1 MERALAAELRDDVER
16 VRLGPDESEGALAG
30 LSPEDDDLARDRH
43 SIVEGIAGRI
53 AVFHHGGPLDDDRLA
68 DREIVRSRGWRTGI
82 GRDQRRL
89 RGSDR
94 QRHGLRVGRPAI
106 RGRTGT
112 GAHDKEYGGVM
123 AFRNE
128 QFEKS
133 VSCRAMSDLK
143 TIIESHAAQFAHA
156 IIASLK
162 DLSIDDIVR
171 LSKGQ
176 GGAPAARVAA
186 APSPKAAPVVKAAPV
201 AKAKAAPKAKAVV
214 AKVVAKAAPAPKGK
228 AKKTAT
234 GRLARRS
241 LSDID
246 ATLDQIVAL
255 LRKTPGLRSEQIG
268 AALGLDKKEIPRP
281 VMEGLDRGVLSK
293 AGERRGTTYF
303 VEKKR

>member
-1 MERALAAELRDDVER
+1 
-16 VRLGPDESEGALAG
+16 
-30 LSPEDDDLARDRH
+30 
-43 SIVEGIAGRI
+43 
-53 AVFHHGGPLDDDRLA
+53 
-68 DREIVRSRGWRTGI
+68 
-82 GRDQRRL
+82 
-89 RGSDR
+89 
-94 QRHGLRVGRPAI
+94 
-106 RGRTGT
+106 
-112 GAHDKEYGGVM
+112 
-123 AFRNE
+123 
-128 QFEKS
+128 
-133 VSCRAMSDLK
+133 MSDLK

-176 GGAPAARVAA
+176 GGAPAARVAAAPSPKPAPAARVAAAPSPKAAPAARVAAAPSPKAAPAARVAA